1 MVGLTEDYRRHF
13 RPFFLDPDLETP
25 TEYKKYYDLLCYVVI
40 QTTYNYVAMPF
51 LILTIADSLKLWSRL
66 YVKPLP
72 PDSSDWVVLRPYRYC
87 GIAVIFPQ

>member
-1 MVGLTEDYRRHF
+1 MKTIDDISDRY
-13 RPFFLDPDLETP
+13 LDPDLETP

-51 LILTIADSLKLWSRL
+51 LILTIANSLKLWGRL
-66 YVKPLP
+66 YVNPLP
-72 PDSSDWVVLRPYRYC
+72 PDSSDWVVLRPHWYC